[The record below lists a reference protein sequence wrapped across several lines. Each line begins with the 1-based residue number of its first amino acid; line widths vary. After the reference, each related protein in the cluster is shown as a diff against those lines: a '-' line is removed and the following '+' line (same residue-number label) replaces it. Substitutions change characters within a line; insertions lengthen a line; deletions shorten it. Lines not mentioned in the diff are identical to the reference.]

1 MSTVQTENTIIL
13 EMGTASKDD
22 VTDLRYG
29 EGKLFRKIADSLE
42 KLQKT
47 GEVGENIQPIVI
59 ILKKKKDKDW

>member
-42 KLQKT
+42 KLKVT
-47 GEVGENIQPIVI
+47 GEVGENVQPIVV